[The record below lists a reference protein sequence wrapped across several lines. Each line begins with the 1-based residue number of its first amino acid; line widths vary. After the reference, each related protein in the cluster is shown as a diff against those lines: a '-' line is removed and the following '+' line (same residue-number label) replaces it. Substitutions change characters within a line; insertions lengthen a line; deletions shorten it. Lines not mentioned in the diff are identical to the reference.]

1 MQSSTMRHL
10 TLYRLSLLLLIYT
23 QFSCSSGTD
32 RVESIEEVPQ
42 FIVTDSLVVDYLG
55 VLTILDIKADRSEY
69 LMYDPQR
76 KEFLRVNEHGDIM
89 LSKNLSAD
97 GKDSF
102 GVYFYSAH
110 YYADDKLLIFPYSG
124 GIYTYDFQFN
134 LLSKE
139 TPFNIFTNALGS
151 GIATLLVD
159 NKLFANKY
167 PEKASVD
174 LYAHEDY
181 LARHPFLTTYD
192 LDKKKVIA
200 EQYLPKESQI
210 IQHPGKYSEPAPH
223 SIMMEDELYLLFS
236 NSPEIYKYSFPE
248 LKLLGKVALNPSDK
262 YVQVKPFPVE
272 ALGNGVF
279 NKLAGSEYFHFSSSN
294 GYLLTGYLGA
304 APQDKVDALPQDL
317 LGGEDFMAL
326 VKEYKIPYYQIR
338 KGGKILWEGQNDTR
352 FKFKGGHLFADR
364 NIIQPKVEEEKD
376 HVVYYFYEIG

>member
-1 MQSSTMRHL
+1 MRHL

-23 QFSCSSGTD
+23 QFSCSSGSD
-32 RVESIEEVPQ
+32 RVEFIEEVPQ
-42 FIVTDSLVVDYLG
+42 FILTDSLVVDYLG
-55 VLTILDIKADRSEY
+55 VLTILDIKAERLEY

-76 KEFLRVNEHGDIM
+76 KELLRVNKHGDII

-102 GVYFYSAH
+102 GAYFYSAH
-110 YYADDKLLIFPYSG
+110 YYDDDKLLIFPYSG
-124 GIYTYDFQFN
+124 GICTYDFQFN

-167 PEKASVD
+167 PEKASGD

-210 IQHPGKYSEPAPH
+210 IQHPGKYSEPEPH

-236 NSPEIYKYSFPE
+236 NSPEIYKYSFPK

-279 NKLAGSEYFHFSSSN
+279 NKLAGSEYFHFSASK
-294 GYLLTGYLGA
+294 GYLLTGYMGA

-317 LGGEDFMAL
+317 LGGEVFMAL

-338 KGGKILWEGQNDTR
+338 KGGKILWEGQNDNR

-364 NIIQPKVEEEKD
+364 NIIQPIVEEEKD
-376 HVVYYFYEIG
+376 LVVYYFYEIG

>member
-23 QFSCSSGTD
+23 QFSCSSGSD
-32 RVESIEEVPQ
+32 RVEFIEEVPQ
-42 FIVTDSLVVDYLG
+42 FILTDSLVVDYLG
-55 VLTILDIKADRSEY
+55 VLTILDIKAERSEY

-76 KEFLRVNEHGDIM
+76 KELLRVNKHGDII

-102 GVYFYSAH
+102 GAYFYSAH
-110 YYADDKLLIFPYSG
+110 YYDDDKLLIFPYSG
-124 GIYTYDFQFN
+124 GICTYDFQFN

-167 PEKASVD
+167 PEKASGD

-210 IQHPGKYSEPAPH
+210 IQHPGKYSEPEPH

-236 NSPEIYKYSFPE
+236 NSPEIYKYSFPK

-279 NKLAGSEYFHFSSSN
+279 NKLAGSEYFHFSASK
-294 GYLLTGYLGA
+294 GYLLTGYMGA

-317 LGGEDFMAL
+317 LGGEVFMAL

-338 KGGKILWEGQNDTR
+338 KGGKILWEGQNDNR

-364 NIIQPKVEEEKD
+364 NIIQPIVEEEKD

>member
-23 QFSCSSGTD
+23 QFSCSSGSD
-32 RVESIEEVPQ
+32 RVEFIEEVPQ
-42 FIVTDSLVVDYLG
+42 FILTDSLVVDYLG
-55 VLTILDIKADRSEY
+55 VLTILDIKAERSEY

-76 KEFLRVNEHGDIM
+76 KELLRVNKHGDII

-102 GVYFYSAH
+102 GAYFYSAH
-110 YYADDKLLIFPYSG
+110 YYDDDKLLIFPYSG
-124 GIYTYDFQFN
+124 GICTYDFQFN

-167 PEKASVD
+167 PEKASGD

-210 IQHPGKYSEPAPH
+210 IQHPGKYSEPEPH

-236 NSPEIYKYSFPE
+236 NSPEIYKYSFPK

-279 NKLAGSEYFHFSSSN
+279 NKLAGSEYFHFSASK
-294 GYLLTGYLGA
+294 GYLLTGYMGA

>member
-23 QFSCSSGTD
+23 QFSCSSGSD
-32 RVESIEEVPQ
+32 RVEFIEEVPQ
-42 FIVTDSLVVDYLG
+42 FILTDSLVVDYLG
-55 VLTILDIKADRSEY
+55 VLTILDIKAERSEY

-76 KEFLRVNEHGDIM
+76 KELLRVNKHGDII

-102 GVYFYSAH
+102 GAYFYSAH
-110 YYADDKLLIFPYSG
+110 YYDDDKLLIFPYSG
-124 GIYTYDFQFN
+124 GICTYDFQFN

-167 PEKASVD
+167 PEKASGD

-210 IQHPGKYSEPAPH
+210 IQHPGKYSEPEPH

-236 NSPEIYKYSFPE
+236 NSPEIYKYSFPK

-279 NKLAGSEYFHFSSSN
+279 NKLAGSEYFHFSASK
-294 GYLLTGYLGA
+294 GYLLTGYMGA

-317 LGGEDFMAL
+317 LGGEVFMAL

-338 KGGKILWEGQNDTR
+338 KGGKILWEGQNDNR

-364 NIIQPKVEEEKD
+364 NIIQPIVEEEKD
-376 HVVYYFYEIG
+376 LVVYYFYEIG